1 MTKQAI
7 ADPDPHEELLKLDAF
22 YEQARRK
29 LAEQVAQAD
38 RISAEQKLAADD
50 ADRGKRMDEA
60 TEMARMLVAESASI
74 DRLLLEC
81 SERLATRRNLAR
93 DIQRLIPERI
103 GFGNAFEHSNVIV
116 SAITASGV
124 GHFTRA
130 PLRGAMKLQAHDLA
144 RLNMFGDLTAKA
156 GRK

>member
-81 SERLATRRNLAR
+81 SERGDTSKLSSRHSAT
-93 DIQRLIPERI
+93 
-103 GFGNAFEHSNVIV
+103 HS
-116 SAITASGV
+116 
-124 GHFTRA
+124 RA
-130 PLRGAMKLQAHDLA
+130 HWV
-144 RLNMFGDLTAKA
+144 
-156 GRK
+156 RKCIRTF